1 MLCNRDIGIVAAF
14 VFGLALVGL
23 GAPVLP
29 LQDPLSTNMVERLAG
44 PSWNHVFGT
53 DELGRDLLSR
63 TVHGFSTTV
72 LISIGALL
80 SSLALGI
87 ALGAV
92 AGYATNRLADRV
104 FIWIVN
110 LLMSLPFLLVMA
122 AILSLTR
129 PTIGKAY
136 AILAGIMWVYPA
148 RIVRAEVMRTK
159 TLPYVEASRAL
170 GSPEWR
176 IIAKTILPACTGAA
190 LTFSL
195 SYLPE
200 IVGLEAGLSFLGLGV
215 QPPDPGLGKMI
226 FDGLS
231 YISSAWWLPL
241 FPAAVLFLV
250 VLGVNLFLMSWRTA
264 HV

>member
-1 MLCNRDIGIVAAF
+1 MLCNRDLWNVA
-14 VFGLALVGL
+14 VCVLGLALVGL
-23 GAPVLP
+23 GVPVLP

-44 PSWNHVFGT
+44 PSWDHVFGT

-72 LISIGALL
+72 LISVGAML

-92 AGYATNRLADRV
+92 AGYAANRLADRV

-122 AILSLTR
+122 AVLSLTR

-176 IIAKTILPACTGAA
+176 IIAKTILPACTSSA

-200 IVGLEAGLSFLGLGV
+200 IIGLEAGLSFLGLGV

-231 YISSAWWLPL
+231 YLYSAWWTAL
-241 FPAAVLFLV
+241 FPAATLFLA
-250 VLGVNLFLMSWRTA
+250 VLAVNLFTVQWRTRHA
-264 HV
+264 